1 MKDYG
6 TVRSTVR
13 PNPLVVDEFS
23 AWVNTNITE
32 VSENVGEENEFI
44 GFEFN
49 QVQYEKDEY
58 IKLMSEQNLSLEA
71 QLTDTQL
78 ALVEI
83 YEGMVMV

>member
-32 VSENVGEENEFI
+32 VSENVGEQNEFI

-58 IKLMSEQNLSLEA
+58 IQKISEIETTLNAVFGGAE
-71 QLTDTQL
+71 
-78 ALVEI
+78 
-83 YEGMVMV
+83 

>member
-6 TVRSTVR
+6 TVRSTAR

-23 AWVNTNITE
+23 AWVNTNIIE
-32 VSENVGEENEFI
+32 VSENVGEQNEFI

-58 IKLMSEQNLSLEA
+58 IKMMSEQNLSLKA

-83 YEGMVMV
+83 YEGMVMA

>member
-23 AWVNTNITE
+23 VWVNTNITE
-32 VSENVGEENEFI
+32 VSENVGEQNEFI

-58 IKLMSEQNLSLEA
+58 IKMMSEQNLSLEA

-83 YEGMVMV
+83 YEGMVMA

>member
-23 AWVNTNITE
+23 AWVNTNINE
-32 VSENVGEENEFI
+32 ASENVGEQNEFI

-58 IKLMSEQNLSLEA
+58 IKMMSEQNLYLEA

-83 YEGMVMV
+83 YEGMVMA

>member
-1 MKDYG
+1 MIDYG

-13 PNPLVVDEFS
+13 PNALVVDEFS

-32 VSENVGEENEFI
+32 VSENVGDENEFN

-83 YEGMVMV
+83 YEGLVV

>member
-6 TVRSTVR
+6 KVKSTVR
-13 PNPLVVDEFS
+13 PNALVVDEFS

-32 VSENVGEENEFI
+32 VSENVGQQNEFI

-58 IKLMSEQNLSLEA
+58 IKMLSDDKIE
-71 QLTDTQL
+71 LTGVVDDLIQVL
-78 ALVEI
+78 IVKGVI
-83 YEGMVMV
+83 F

>member
-6 TVRSTVR
+6 KVRSTVR
-13 PNPLVVDEFS
+13 PNALVVDEFS

-32 VSENVGEENEFI
+32 VSENVGEQNEFI

-58 IKLMSEQNLSLEA
+58 IKMLSDDKIE
-71 QLTDTQL
+71 LTGVVDDLIQVL
-78 ALVEI
+78 IDKGVI
-83 YEGMVMV
+83 F

>member
-13 PNPLVVDEFS
+13 PNPLIVDEFS
-23 AWVNTNITE
+23 AWVNTNINE
-32 VSENVGEENEFI
+32 VSENVGEQNEFI

-58 IKLMSEQNLSLEA
+58 IKMMSEQNLSLEA

-83 YEGMVMV
+83 YEGMVMA

>member
-32 VSENVGEENEFI
+32 VSESVGEENEFI

-58 IKLMSEQNLSLEA
+58 IKMMSEQNLFLEA

-83 YEGMVMV
+83 YEGMVMA